1 MHIMPYHD
9 DLMIFFFFYK
19 NKSSTNFQHYRCIIF
34 FLYTSVEISWRNVCQ
49 NLFPPC
55 TRVERPGAYHDQI
68 GIQHEKFGTFTAH
81 YCLG

>member
-9 DLMIFFFFYK
+9 DLMIFFSFTKIKVQPISSIIDALFF
-19 NKSSTNFQHYRCIIF
+19 F
-34 FLYTSVEISWRNVCQ
+34 FTQVLKYHGEMCVKTCF
-49 NLFPPC
+49 LPC